1 MRFTSRN
8 VRRSISGA
16 LVALVAL
23 VALFAVA
30 ALAGCAA
37 PEHGAAG
44 QWQLSWRGRIGTEQ
58 AMVALQSHG
67 EALSGSFNGAH
78 GSLPL
83 SGSLHGTGISFTVD
97 FPGPPAY
104 RILFSGVV
112 RTDRIEGNAQPQGVD
127 GRAFAGHG
135 GEVAPDYYSWS
146 ATRITR

>member
-1 MRFTSRN
+1 MRFISRN
-8 VRRSISGA
+8 VPRSISGA
-16 LVALVAL
+16 LVTLV
-23 VALFAVA
+23 

-37 PEHGAAG
+37 PEHGVAG
-44 QWQLSWRGRIGTEQ
+44 RWQLSWRGRIGTEQ
-58 AMVALQSHG
+58 AIVALQPHG
-67 EALSGSFNGAH
+67 QALSGSFNGAQ

-83 SGSLHGTGISFTVD
+83 SGSLQRATLSFTVD

-112 RTDRIEGNAQPQGVD
+112 QADRIEGNAQPQGVD

-146 ATRITR
+146 ATRIPP